1 MDDTVGSAPLFNFF
15 APAKKAESA
24 PAKVTYDVVEKRKQA
39 LEEKKSQLEAKK
51 LEAQQKREAALA
63 FAEGKKAQ
71 LEAKKLEAQ
80 QNKETSLAAMKEK
93 AEKAK
98 AAATSAQKKVDPKA
112 ASLLAAKTTSGTISL
127 GSEGSI
133 FGFGAAKGKTK
144 TGGPSGVPVIN
155 KFKQNRDGS
164 VTGFITGSANFKE
177 GEKVTTSKLAP
188 NQKVESGNVVVTV
201 SGSKYFIQ

>member
-112 ASLLAAKTTSGTISL
+112 ASLLAAKKTSGTISL
-127 GSEGSI
+127 EI